1 MNPNEEKK
9 LRENIRHMIRHV
21 KQKKE
26 TSQLNEEKRLRNI
39 IKELLAHEINILNE

>member
-21 KQKKE
+21 KQKR
-26 TSQLNEEKRLRNI
+26 TNSQLNEEKRLRNI
-39 IKELLAHEINILNE
+39 IRDFFIIKIDS